1 MGHTYSANF
10 FHIVFATK
18 HRDDAIT
25 KPDALWAYSAGIVR
39 NIGADPLSIGGTS
52 NHVHLLLRV
61 PPHFSIAE
69 TTQKIKANTSRW
81 LRESGRWEGWQ
92 EGYGSFSVSV
102 SNRGAVCRYI
112 RNQAQH
118 HAVRSFE
125 EEFINLL
132 TRSGIVFDKASVF
145 D

>member
-18 HRDDAIT
+18 HRDNVILDA
-25 KPDALWAYSAGIVR
+25 DGLWAYNAGIIG
-39 NIGADPLSIGGTS
+39 NIGADPISIGGTS
-52 NHVHLLLRV
+52 HHVHLLLRV
-61 PPHFSIAE
+61 PPQISIAE

-81 LRESGRWEGWQ
+81 LRGSGRWEGWR

-102 SNRGAVCRYI
+102 PNRGAVCRYI
-112 RNQAQH
+112 RNQAKH

-125 EEFINLL
+125 EEFLSLL
-132 TRSGIVFDKASVF
+132 TRSGIAFDKATIF